1 MADDDIKRKLED
13 YEKYQRS
20 ISDLSGE
27 WADDMEKIV
36 DFSSKLSRSIR
47 STFDD
52 YKNIGKLQSEMVD
65 SQNMVKKLTENI
77 LENNVKIASR
87 KFDIANIDADVL
99 AMQQENTRLTEQS
112 VMNESQRIGVL
123 TNIAKL
129 ESWIKESQS
138 GGLDYG
144 EAYEVMLESR
154 QKFLMQEASLRN
166 KGLEINTKFQKNE
179 TGIGSLMV
187 NRADKMEEINGFS
200 KENLDFQN
208 QISNQHKIQTNL
220 MQRMQNLQGKLILY
234 NLLKLAYDR
243 FVALDK
249 AAEDFRKQT
258 GFSNTQMVEL
268 RKNAESINVEFQDM
282 GVGITEAYA
291 SAKALTDVFGRTSLV
306 SREAMQ
312 NVSLMSVN
320 LGVAAEDS
328 ANVLATFQGLGKVS
342 QEAAMNVMK
351 VGAGLSEKAGI
362 PFSLVMKDIANA
374 SEQTTAMLGA
384 NPSKLM
390 KSAIAARALGT
401 DMNKIVSSQRKLLDF
416 SSSINEELELS
427 ALLGRNISFQ
437 KARQLAYE
445 GDIAGA
451 AKATLETVKAAGNFE
466 SMSVYQREALAKAS
480 GMELKDLTKMM
491 AVDKQREEIEL
502 RGTDEQKAQ
511 LKIQT
516 EALAKLEKENDLS
529 KEGLLAEGERAIRQQ
544 KMQGQ
549 MTKLKNIMES
559 LMVSIGDVLEP
570 IITSLAT
577 VVVPIFKIIGAFLR
591 VTIIPLLKLAA
602 FPLQEIGKLLTK
614 AADTLN
620 EWGTSISG
628 TKDKFKDFF
637 KFFDDG
643 IGYWIKMAAGT
654 GLLYALF
661 AGKMGFGAVTK
672 GISSSFGMLKGG
684 LSKIPGLGGLGG
696 GAGAVGKV
704 GDIAKSAKSGGFGES
719 LGKGIASFMK
729 YVAKGISYF
738 GSTNVLKGTLGI
750 ALVGA
755 SIIPFAFAMQMFSK
769 VDWKSV
775 GIGSLAL
782 LGFTAAA
789 FGLGALL
796 STGVGAA
803 IFGAGVIGIA
813 ALGAAL
819 IPFAAAALM
828 AGAGI
833 KMLGEGIASS
843 VDPILRLSQI
853 DLTKTALGIGAVGVA
868 LAAFGAGSA
877 AAGLGSFV
885 GGLLAGDPIKKME
898 RLGAVGEKLK
908 MTAEAI
914 SEISNVMSTF
924 TVVDSFA
931 KSIDTL
937 ADSLSNLNDQ
947 VEKISVLKLA
957 AITAISAA
965 GAATAAAPAAATNLN
980 TGGIEAKLDTLTNLL
995 TGGAVRVYLDGKDV
1009 SAAMTGIGR

>member
-1 MADDDIKRKLED
+1 MAKDPTTPILDPRAVEVALENFESVKQSLEESRNLATEMVNVFKKLNVE
-13 YEKYQRS
+13 
-20 ISDLSGE
+20 
-27 WADDMEKIV
+27 MEKNQNV
-36 DFSSKLSRSIR
+36 LKLSNSFNKQILSDAKSRSMIEDQMA
-47 STFDD
+47 S
-52 YKNIGKLQSEMVD
+52 NIGK
-65 SQNMVKKLTENI
+65 SQQKILASKLKSIRVQARAESDIIELKKKQEEN
-77 LENNVKIASR
+77 
-87 KFDIANIDADVL
+87 L
-99 AMQQENTRLTEQS
+99 AK
-112 VMNESQRIGVL
+112 
-123 TNIAKL
+123 A
-129 ESWIKESQS
+129 S
-138 GGLDYG
+138 GGDSDARVIYERITNSIMSR
-144 EAYEVMLESR
+144 EARLIR
-154 QKFLMQEASLRN
+154 IKN
-166 KGLEINTKFQKNE
+166 KGDEIIKKSE
-179 TGIGSLMV
+179 AELKV
-187 NRADKMEEINGFS
+187 NQE
-200 KENLDFQN
+200 
-208 QISNQHKIQTNL
+208 
-220 MQRMQNLQGKLILY
+220 
-234 NLLKLAYDR
+234 LLKNIRLQAGFMANMEDSNYAALGPFSDIVIKAKQFSENMKVIPLRFMLLNTLIKAGIDR

-249 AAEDFRKQT
+249 AAEEFRKQT

-268 RKNAESINVEFQDM
+268 RKNAESINVEFKDM
-282 GVGITEAYA
+282 GVGITEVYA

-320 LGVAAEDS
+320 LGVAAEYS
-328 ANVLATFQGLGKVS
+328 ANVLAIFQGLGGAT
-342 QEAAMNVMK
+342 QEVAMNVMK
-351 VGAGLSEKAGI
+351 VGASFSEKAGI

-401 DMNKIVSSQRKLLDF
+401 DLNKIVSSQRKLLDF
-416 SSSINEELELS
+416 SSSINEELEAS
-427 ALLGRNISFQ
+427 ALLGRSISFQ
-437 KARQLAYE
+437 KARQLAYD
-445 GDIAGA
+445 GDIEGA
-451 AKATLETVKAAGNFE
+451 AKATLDSVKAAGDFNA
-466 SMSVYQREALAKAS
+466 MNVYQREALAKAS

-491 AVDKQREEIEL
+491 AVDAQRQEIEL
-502 RGTDEQKAQ
+502 RGTDEQKAK
-511 LKIQT
+511 LKMQT
-516 EALAKLEKENDLS
+516 EALEKLKKENDLS
-529 KEGLLAEGERAIRQQ
+529 KEGLLAEGDRAIRQQ
-544 KMQGQ
+544 KMQGI
-549 MTKLKNIMES
+549 MTKLKNTMDSIVVS
-559 LMVSIGDVLEP
+559 LGDILEP

-628 TKDKFKDFF
+628 TKDEFKDFF

-643 IGYWIKMAAGT
+643 IGYWIKMTAGT

-696 GAGAVGKV
+696 GTGAVGKV
-704 GDIAKSAKSGGFGES
+704 GDIAKSAKGGGFGES
-719 LGKGIASFMK
+719 LGKGISSFMK
-729 YVAKGISYF
+729 YVAKGIGYF
-738 GSTNVLKGTLGI
+738 GRPNVLKGALGI

-755 SIIPFAFAMQMFSK
+755 SIIPFAFAMQMFSGI
-769 VDWKSV
+769 DWKSV

-828 AGAGI
+828 AGVGI
-833 KMLGEGIASS
+833 KMLGEGISSS
-843 VDPILRLSQI
+843 VDPMLRLSQI
-853 DLTKTALGIGAVGVA
+853 DLTKTALGIGAIGVA

-885 GGLLAGDPIKKME
+885 GGLLGGDPIKKME

-914 SEISNVMSTF
+914 LAISNVMSTF

-957 AITAISAA
+957 AITAI
-965 GAATAAAPAAATNLN
+965 GAVGTATAATPAAATNVN
-980 TGGIEAKLDTLTNLL
+980 MGGVEAKLDTLTNLL

-1009 SAAMTGIGR
+1009 SSAMSGIGR

>member
-1 MADDDIKRKLED
+1 MAEKDPVIDSEESAKNLAKHILSAEQSSRNFVENFKDALSFSKQLNKAMEKAFDNISKNNKKIEKNNELLAKNGKGMESNLAKQATLEA
-13 YEKYQRS
+13 S
-20 ISDLSGE
+20 INQYKKERNELSSDLWIAEEKKLDLSKQLLAIE
-27 WADDMEKIV
+27 SEMEDAQMRAIHNEEDLSEEYSKMMQVREKIMQ
-36 DFSSKLSRSIR
+36 DQI
-47 STFDD
+47 
-52 YKNIGKLQSEMVD
+52 KNSALAAS
-65 SQNMVKKLTENI
+65 LTRKMQINEKNTN
-77 LENNVKIASR
+77 EKIKERNELGNRYNELAQR
-87 KFDIANIDADVL
+87 KN
-99 AMQQENTRLTEQS
+99 
-112 VMNESQRIGVL
+112 
-123 TNIAKL
+123 KL
-129 ESWIKESQS
+129 ESNNS
-138 GGLDYG
+138 G
-144 EAYEVMLESR
+144 LES
-154 QKFLMQEASLRN
+154 AN
-166 KGLEINTKFQKNE
+166 
-179 TGIGSLMV
+179 
-187 NRADKMEEINGFS
+187 
-200 KENLDFQN
+200 
-208 QISNQHKIQTNL
+208 
-220 MQRMQNLQGKLILY
+220 
-234 NLLKLAYDR
+234 NLLKSQVLLIKLIQLGYDR
-243 FVALDK
+243 FIELDK
-249 AAEDFRKQT
+249 AAEEFRKQT

-282 GVGITEAYA
+282 GVGINEVYT

-306 SREAMQ
+306 SRDAMQ

-328 ANVLATFQGLGKVS
+328 ANVLAIFQGLGGAT
-342 QEAAMNVMK
+342 QEVAMNVMK
-351 VGAGLSEKAGI
+351 VGASFSEKAGI

-374 SEQTTAMLGA
+374 SEQTTALLGA

-401 DMNKIVSSQRKLLDF
+401 DLNKIVSSQRKLLDF
-416 SSSINEELELS
+416 SSSINEELEAS
-427 ALLGRNISFQ
+427 ALLGRSISFQ
-437 KARQLAYE
+437 KARQLAYD
-445 GDIAGA
+445 GDIEGA
-451 AKATLETVKAAGNFE
+451 AKATLDSVKAAGDFNA
-466 SMSVYQREALAKAS
+466 MNVYQREALAKAS

-491 AVDKQREEIEL
+491 AVDAQRQEIEL
-502 RGTDEQKAQ
+502 RGTDEQKAK
-511 LKIQT
+511 LKMQT
-516 EALAKLEKENDLS
+516 EALEKLKKENDLS
-529 KEGLLAEGERAIRQQ
+529 KEGLLAEGDRAIRQQ
-544 KMQGQ
+544 KMQGL
-549 MTKLKNIMES
+549 MTKMKNLLES
-559 LMVSIGDVLEP
+559 ITVIAGDILEP
-570 IITSLAT
+570 LITPMVGIL
-577 VVVPIFKIIGAFLR
+577 
-591 VTIIPLLKLAA
+591 IPLLKVVAGAVKLILYPFKALA
-602 FPLQEIGKLLTK
+602 ETIKW
-614 AADTLN
+614 AAM
-620 EWGTSISG
+620 GTSKWAMSFQPVKDVVETIGNGFSWLSKQVSELFSE
-628 TKDKFKDFF
+628 TKEGGMSWAK
-637 KFFDDG
+637 G
-643 IGYWIKMAAGT
+643 IGAGVGVLALLFFGKG
-654 GLLYALF
+654 GL
-661 AGKMGFGAVTK
+661 GAVTK
-672 GISSSFGMLKGG
+672 GISSSFGMLKSG

-696 GAGAVGKV
+696 GGGAVGKV
-704 GDIAKSAKSGGFGES
+704 GDIAKSAKGGGFGES

-729 YVAKGISYF
+729 YVAKGIGYF
-738 GSTNVLKGTLGI
+738 GGTNVLKGALGI

-755 SIIPFAFAMQMFSK
+755 SIIPFVIAMQMFSG

-853 DLTKTALGIGAVGVA
+853 DLTKTALGIGAIGVA

-957 AITAISAA
+957 AITAISAT
-965 GAATAAAPAAATNLN
+965 GAATAAAPAAATTLN
-980 TGGIEAKLDTLTNLL
+980 TSGIEAKLDTLTNLL

-1009 SAAMTGIGR
+1009 SSAMSGIGR